1 MYDKRRYDSP
11 PTYSPPSAYVQSVS
25 YMPPGDPY
33 NVHSPG
39 PGMPPGDPYNVHSPG
54 PGSYYME
61 DVPQEF
67 YKWKSPPGI
76 VRILQGTVV
85 LLSIAIF
92 ACVASTLAWEYNYGM
107 MGMGSMG
114 GYYGSSGYYGGG
126 YYGGSMGGMGYGY
139 NGMTNPQAASGFM
152 MAMAVVCFVA
162 ILALFVMSVTK
173 SDGSRSRKFYL
184 IVIIVSAILAF
195 LEAIASIV
203 YIVGVNPRAQMTGSL
218 YYSQMMMMC
227 NQIYSPV
234 GGVGLM
240 NQYLYH
246 YCMVDPQEAIA
257 IVCGFI
263 IAILLSVSC
272 YFAHKTRHKIWRYG
286 KPNVY
291 WDKPL
296 AAVQEGPNV
305 EEWVK
310 NVGEGTP
317 DDTATLT
324 YSEKPLSPVN
334 AANTINTGS
343 SYKVKE
349 NGYFGPTST
358 ASYHNSSSTPTAGDY
373 PARTFSTTT
382 EEKETPS
389 RPAARRGRRK
399 RRNPEL
405 DESQYETDYT
415 TAMESGDDRDETEWD
430 SVYPPITTDELRQ
443 EYKREFDLDLKHYK
457 QMCAEMDDINDQI
470 NQLNKQLDGLS
481 ENSLQYQG
489 VAEEYNRLKDL
500 KRTPDY
506 QTKKLETKHLRKKLF
521 HLKRMVGDYDKA
533 RG

>member
-246 YCMVDPQEAIA
+246 YCMVDPQE
-257 IVCGFI
+257 
-263 IAILLSVSC
+263 
-272 YFAHKTRHKIWRYG
+272 
-286 KPNVY
+286 
-291 WDKPL
+291 
-296 AAVQEGPNV
+296 
-305 EEWVK
+305 VK